1 MDLDAISRH
10 FFGTT
15 DIDALD
21 PAALEAGRDRLSL
34 AFGTEQET
42 GRRFA
47 LWAVLR
53 ATGEAPAP
61 HLAFKDP
68 REQRAA
74 EVYARVLSQSDEP
87 DD

>member
-1 MDLDAISRH
+1 MDLDAISQH

-21 PAALEAGRDRLSL
+21 PDALDAGRERVSI
-34 AFGTEQET
+34 AFGTEREP

-53 ATGEAPAP
+53 ATGVAPEP
-61 HLAFKDP
+61 RVAFKDA
-68 REQRAA
+68 REIRAGEA
-74 EVYARVLSQSDEP
+74 YAAAIGLSPHTET
-87 DD
+87 